1 MNINL
6 THNELTSLIDA
17 LDLTIQDKCHAVK
30 CTTDADD
37 KADCQNEAE
46 ALSGIQ
52 ANILRQMSSKICVS
66 VAVEV
71 RGGLVQNIYSNGDV
85 SAEVYDLDISDFP
98 DEGEEDEADKR
109 SKELEE
115 LCRQPGW
122 KAIW

>member
-17 LDLTIQDKCHAVK
+17 LDLAIQDKCHAVK

>member
-17 LDLTIQDKCHAVK
+17 LDLAIQDKCHAVK

-122 KAIW
+122 KAMW

>member
-1 MNINL
+1 MATNHRI
-6 THNELTSLIDA
+6 
-17 LDLTIQDKCHAVK
+17 
-30 CTTDADD
+30 
-37 KADCQNEAE
+37 
-46 ALSGIQ
+46 
-52 ANILRQMSSKICVS
+52 S

-85 SAEVYDLDISDFP
+85 SAEVYNLDISDFP
-98 DEGEEDEADKR
+98 DEGEEDEADRR

>member
-17 LDLTIQDKCHAVK
+17 LDLAIQDKCHAVK

-85 SAEVYDLDISDFP
+85 SAEVYNLDISDFP

>member
-6 THNELTSLIDA
+6 THNELTSLITA
-17 LDLTIQDKCHAVK
+17 LDLAIQDKCDAAK
-30 CTTDADD
+30 YTTDAGD
-37 KADCQNEAE
+37 KADCENEAE

-98 DEGEEDEADKR
+98 DEGKEDEADKCF
-109 SKELEE
+109 KELEE

>member
-6 THNELTSLIDA
+6 THSELTSLIAA
-17 LDLTIQDKCHAVK
+17 LDLAIQDKGDAAK

-37 KADCQNEAE
+37 KADCQSEAE
-46 ALSGIQ
+46 ILSGIQ
-52 ANILRQMSSKICVS
+52 ANILRQMASNHSIS

-85 SAEVYDLDISDFP
+85 SAEVYNLDISDFS
-98 DEGEEDEADKR
+98 DEGEEDEADRR